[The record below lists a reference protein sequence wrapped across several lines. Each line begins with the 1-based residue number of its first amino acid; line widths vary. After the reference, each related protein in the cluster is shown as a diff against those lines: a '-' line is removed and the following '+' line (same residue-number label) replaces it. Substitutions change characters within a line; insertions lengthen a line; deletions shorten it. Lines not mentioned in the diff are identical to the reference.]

1 MRLAVFA
8 AVIFVS
14 ACASERPSSAPP
26 PGVDFSGQWKLNA
39 ADSDDPTH
47 LAQAANAQAAGT
59 RTGGPGGPG
68 GGGGGGG
75 GGGRGGGRGGGNAAG
90 LGNPGA
96 IGPATPPAS
105 TLGEALRWPGK
116 GLEIKQASGILT
128 FTSDG
133 KSRVCQPGTH
143 EKKSHH
149 HDDSGDRDALPSE
162 RDAPPPRCSWL
173 EKTLIVQNRDSEEER
188 PSFEEHYSLTAD
200 GQRLIE
206 TVSFKGA
213 RYNGFTASRVWDRV
227 ALSVN

>member
-8 AVIFVS
+8 AVIFLS
-14 ACASERPSSAPP
+14 ACASERQSSAPP

-47 LAQAANAQAAGT
+47 LAQAASGQAAGT
-59 RTGGPGGPG
+59 RSGGSGGPGGQ
-68 GGGGGGG
+68 
-75 GGGRGGGRGGGNAAG
+75 GGRGGGRGGGNAPG

-96 IGPATPPAS
+96 IGPTTPSMSA
-105 TLGEALRWPGK
+105 LGEALRWPGK
-116 GLEIKQASGILT
+116 GLEIKQTGGILT

-133 KSRVCQPGTH
+133 KSRICQPGSG

-149 HDDSGDRDALPSE
+149 HDDSKDRDALPSE

-173 EKTLIVQNRDSEEER
+173 EKTLIVQSRDSEEER

-213 RYNGFTASRVWDRV
+213 RYNGFTASRVWDRL
-227 ALSVN
+227 ASSIN